1 MPKVTVQYIEEKKN
15 IIMDCTRDLMR
26 EVPLYQITMSDIIKK
41 VGCSQGMIYRY
52 YQGVDEIYVNLMNRE
67 TKDMPFRDK
76 IDEILEK
83 EENHSIKIEQLFQEL
98 GNYILDV
105 QDRIGGKF
113 YYELQ
118 VTYAFDKKKQK
129 DLLPTLLFKQNLLY
143 FQEKV
148 VEFLLAG
155 REDGIFS
162 SETSIQTIVSYAGSV
177 IDGIGNFA
185 ALREES
191 DAKNNRDEV
200 LAMFKILSN
209 QVLSML

>member
-1 MPKVTVQYIEEKKN
+1 MPKVTIQYIEEKKN
-15 IIMDCTRDLMR
+15 IIMDCAR
-26 EVPLYQITMSDIIKK
+26 ELIREMPLYQITMSDIIKK
-41 VGCSQGMIYRY
+41 VGCSQGLIYRY

-67 TKDMPFRDK
+67 TKDIPFRDK
-76 IDEILEK
+76 IDGILEK

-105 QDRIGGKF
+105 QNRIGGKF

-118 VTYAFDKKKQK
+118 VTYAFDEKKQR
-129 DLLPTLLFKQNLLY
+129 DLLPTVLFKQNLLY

-155 REDGIFS
+155 REDGIFG
-162 SETSIQTIVSYAGSV
+162 SETPIQTIVSYAGSV

-185 ALREES
+185 ALRKEN
-191 DAKNNRDEV
+191 DAKNSRDEV
-200 LAMFKILSN
+200 LAMFQILSN

>member
-15 IIMDCTRDLMR
+15 IIMDCTRELMK
-26 EVPLYQITMSDIIKK
+26 EVPLYRITMSDIIKK

-67 TKDMPFRDK
+67 TKDIPFRDK

-83 EENHSIKIEQLFQEL
+83 EENYSIKIEQLFQEL

-118 VTYAFDKKKQK
+118 VTYAFDKKKQR
-129 DLLPTLLFKQNLLY
+129 DLLPTVLFKQNLLY

-155 REDGIFS
+155 REDGIFRA
-162 SETSIQTIVSYAGSV
+162 ETSIQTIVLYAGSV

-185 ALREES
+185 ALREEI
-191 DAKNNRDEV
+191 DAKNKRDEV
-200 LAMFKILSN
+200 LSMFQILSN